1 MFGNMMVTELPGAA
15 VARGHGNLVGI
26 GLYKAFNFN
35 SFQAPVLEPV
45 VPRALVM
52 VGSGPE

>member
-1 MFGNMMVTELPGAA
+1 MFDNMMVTELPGAA
-15 VARGHGNLVGI
+15 VVRGHGNLVGT